1 MRQLL
6 LGSGFS
12 GVAMLSGADRQGEG
26 RVQMRRMLL
35 AAVAPLALAV
45 LALGATTAAA
55 ADTPCTGALTGT
67 INGNVSAGPGCD
79 LSGVTM
85 VRGNVKVNP
94 GGSLTIA
101 FGSST
106 AITGNVQSQG
116 ATLISIF
123 AGSIGGNVEIQN
135 GVANVLVVFAT
146 VGGNVQVHNNAGSF
160 SSGMFGIVDVAE
172 NTVKG
177 NVEVHNNSAT
187 GSSFNLIQVAGNGPV
202 YGAFSIGG
210 NLQVHDNQA
219 TGGTSVNEVNDFQNL
234 VGGNLEVHNN
244 AATGPS
250 GSFNAT
256 DVSGNTV
263 KNNLDCHND
272 TPAATDTFTG
282 VNTAKQK
289 KGECASL

>member
-1 MRQLL
+1 
-6 LGSGFS
+6 
-12 GVAMLSGADRQGEG
+12 
-26 RVQMRRMLL
+26 MLL

-85 VRGNVKVNP
+85 VKGNVKVNP

-160 SSGMFGIVDVAE
+160 SSGMSGIVDVAE

-187 GSSFNLIQVAGNGPV
+187 GSSFNVIQVAGNGP
-202 YGAFSIGG
+202 AFVGSIGG
-210 NLQVHDNQA
+210 NVQVHDNHA
-219 TGGTSVNEVNDFQNL
+219 TGGTAANTVNDFQNL

-244 AATGPS
+244 TATGPS

-272 TPAATDTFTG
+272 TPAATDAIAG
-282 VNTAKQK
+282 VNTAASK